1 MRSLRIWP
9 KNANRN
15 SSLELTVAKEKKVRA
30 LRKKL
35 AGLDK
40 QVSNISVIDSAGY
53 KLKMCVHC
61 GFLQVSCFKCYIKTV
76 CLLIPSLFKLFTLFV
91 LVACT

>member
-1 MRSLRIWP
+1 MYGRKTQAES
-9 KNANRN
+9 

-40 QVSNISVIDSAGY
+40 QVNNISVIDPAGY
-53 KLKMCVHC
+53 ELKMCVHC
-61 GFLQVSCFKCYIKTV
+61 GFLQVSCFNLGSPILTVVSVICRDQCIYYIYYLYT
-76 CLLIPSLFKLFTLFV
+76 
-91 LVACT
+91 

>member
-1 MRSLRIWP
+1 MAHQRGKQFEVATYGRKRQAES
-9 KNANRN
+9 

-40 QVSNISVIDSAGY
+40 QVSNISVIDPAGY

-61 GFLQVSCFKCYIKTV
+61 GFLQVSCFKCYIKSV
-76 CLLIPSLFKLFTLFV
+76 CLIPYTF
-91 LVACT
+91 

>member
-1 MRSLRIWP
+1 MAHGRKTQAES
-9 KNANRN
+9 

-40 QVSNISVIDSAGY
+40 QVTNISVIDPALY

-76 CLLIPSLFKLFTLFV
+76 CPLIPYTF
-91 LVACT
+91 

>member
-1 MRSLRIWP
+1 MAHRRSRQAIWSRCVYGR
-9 KNANRN
+9 KTQAES
-15 SSLELTVAKEKKVRA
+15 SSLELTVAKEKKVGA

-40 QVSNISVIDSAGY
+40 QVSNISVIDPTEY

-76 CLLIPSLFKLFTLFV
+76 CLIAYTF
-91 LVACT
+91 

>member
-1 MRSLRIWP
+1 MYGRKTQAES
-9 KNANRN
+9 

-40 QVSNISVIDSAGY
+40 QVSNISVIDPAGY

-76 CLLIPSLFKLFTLFV
+76 CLLIPYTF
-91 LVACT
+91 

>member
-1 MRSLRIWP
+1 MAHRRGKQFLGRCVYGRKTQAES
-9 KNANRN
+9 

-30 LRKKL
+30 FRKKL

-40 QVSNISVIDSAGY
+40 QVSNISVIDPAEY

-61 GFLQVSCFKCYIKTV
+61 GFLQVY
-76 CLLIPSLFKLFTLFV
+76 
-91 LVACT
+91 